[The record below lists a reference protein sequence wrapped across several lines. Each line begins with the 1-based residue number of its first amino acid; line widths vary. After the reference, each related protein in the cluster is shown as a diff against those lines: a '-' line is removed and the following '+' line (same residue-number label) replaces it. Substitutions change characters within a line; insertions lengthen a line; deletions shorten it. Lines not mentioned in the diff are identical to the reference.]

1 MSECFFYAL
10 QGDADRMMAALPT
23 HQRTSRHRGTGDE
36 HSSVRVS
43 VNVQDAHG
51 RTPLHFAVLGR
62 AAACVTALLDK
73 KAKVSLTDDQGFT
86 RLLFALFSFTTPP
99 LSSFGVTFS
108 PAHSL
113 PLQHTQPCIMQ

>member
-36 HSSVRVS
+36 HSSVRIS

-62 AAACVTALLDK
+62 SAACVTALLDK
-73 KAKVSLTDDQGFT
+73 KAKVSLTDDQGLT
-86 RLLFALFSFTTPP
+86 RLCIISQLFDPPCIHIPTHTHTP
-99 LSSFGVTFS
+99 T
-108 PAHSL
+108 AK
-113 PLQHTQPCIMQ
+113 QPCTTQ

>member
-23 HQRTSRHRGTGDE
+23 HQRTSRHRGTGNE
-36 HSSVRVS
+36 HSSVRIS

-62 AAACVTALLDK
+62 SAACVTALLDK
-73 KAKVSLTDDQGFT
+73 KAKVSLTDDQGLT
-86 RLLFALFSFTTPP
+86 RLCIISQLFDLPMRSHI
-99 LSSFGVTFS
+99 LSPS
-108 PAHSL
+108 PTAK
-113 PLQHTQPCIMQ
+113 QPCTTQ